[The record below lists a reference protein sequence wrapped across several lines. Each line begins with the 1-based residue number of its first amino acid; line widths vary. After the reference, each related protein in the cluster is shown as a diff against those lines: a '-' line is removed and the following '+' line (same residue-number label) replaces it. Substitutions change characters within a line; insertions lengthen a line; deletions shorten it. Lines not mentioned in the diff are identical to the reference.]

1 MDFEVAATHLWLVT
15 GFAQG
20 GTGSGRFTVTA
31 EPSRQARETLNQA
44 HRAERNPRPRTKMP
58 TDYRSPPASLHPE
71 RSLGALSAFSDRT
84 VDVSIDDASSGLEGC
99 DHVENVVAAPSSSAR
114 HGRRAGG
121 ASAAPLTDLAEDT
134 LDLSAS
140 FDQLELSGLEA
151 VRAPPAAAEEY
162 AEEEFLEHRGARG
175 VVRLVGS
182 AGSARAPAASTTP
195 RRAPP
200 HARWARAR

>member
-1 MDFEVAATHLWLVT
+1 
-15 GFAQG
+15 
-20 GTGSGRFTVTA
+20 
-31 EPSRQARETLNQA
+31 
-44 HRAERNPRPRTKMP
+44 MP

-151 VRAPPAAAEEY
+151 VRAPPPAAEEY
-162 AEEEFLEHRGARG
+162 AEEEFLEE
-175 VVRLVGS
+175 S
-182 AGSARAPAASTTP
+182 IEEPAASCGRRLP
-195 RRAPP
+195 RPP
-200 HARWARAR
+200 RPRPRSTRRRSERPQF

>member
-1 MDFEVAATHLWLVT
+1 
-15 GFAQG
+15 
-20 GTGSGRFTVTA
+20 
-31 EPSRQARETLNQA
+31 
-44 HRAERNPRPRTKMP
+44 MP

-151 VRAPPAAAEEY
+151 VRAPGCVM
-162 AEEEFLEHRGARG
+162 LLAR
-175 VVRLVGS
+175 S
-182 AGSARAPAASTTP
+182 S
-195 RRAPP
+195 
-200 HARWARAR
+200 

>member
-1 MDFEVAATHLWLVT
+1 
-15 GFAQG
+15 
-20 GTGSGRFTVTA
+20 
-31 EPSRQARETLNQA
+31 
-44 HRAERNPRPRTKMP
+44 MP

-121 ASAAPLTDLAEDT
+121 AGAAPLTDLAEDT

-151 VRAPPAAAEEY
+151 EEL
-162 AEEEFLEHRGARG
+162 AC
-175 VVRLVGS
+175 
-182 AGSARAPAASTTP
+182 
-195 RRAPP
+195 RRAEVVEGCEGVLAQLVRRRVQP
-200 HARWARAR
+200 